1 MPAPRS
7 PLPHLDAVL
16 RLIDAAAESGERCLL
31 ELARDRLVE
40 VIDMVK
46 PAHPVSISGVPH
58 LYWPPRGF
66 VWTETASSY
75 AGWNDRWIVSLIV
88 GYGAEEAKT
97 AAAACESAHDLVVG
111 AGSEGTRWYVHD
123 RVDGSTVVIPQSRLA
138 TGPASEQTF
147 PDRAERSR

>member
-16 RLIDAAAESGERCLL
+16 GLIDAAAASGERRLL
-31 ELARDRLVE
+31 ELARDRLVD
-40 VIDMVK
+40 VIGMVK

-66 VWTETASSY
+66 IWTETASSY

-88 GYGAEEAKT
+88 GYGAEEART

-123 RVDGSTVVIPQSRLA
+123 RADGSTVVIPQGRLVGCSESEP
-138 TGPASEQTF
+138 TGPLTVA
-147 PDRAERSR
+147 